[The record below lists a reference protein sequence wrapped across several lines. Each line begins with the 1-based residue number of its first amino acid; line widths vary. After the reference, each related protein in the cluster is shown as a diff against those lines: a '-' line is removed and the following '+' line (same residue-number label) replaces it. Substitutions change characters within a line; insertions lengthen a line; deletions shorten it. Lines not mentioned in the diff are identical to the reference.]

1 MYLTNYQFTLP
12 AWLEVIF
19 IFSPVDP
26 RFSNFHS
33 KTCVTQDYSFVKIF
47 GEGDNRKI
55 KVVLLKSFCEFSDK
69 SNNRGVND
77 FKLEDNITRAKSLIF
92 ELAFCNPWE
101 WFFTGTLDASKYN
114 RSDLDKFHKD
124 FTKWINNY
132 NRLKG
137 TNIKFLI
144 IPELHKDMI
153 NWHFHGFLMNLP
165 ESHLHQFR
173 IGDRMGSKIAK
184 RVSLGYKVF
193 NWLPFMNK
201 FGFCDLEPIQNPEAV
216 SKYVTKY
223 INKDLGKSVT
233 EVGAHMYYRSRGL
246 KRSVNVAEG
255 VLSVECPWTYENE
268 RVKVAWLPYSDELLQ
283 FLTIDDSPIRQ
294 VHYEN
299 YRLVGDFVV

>member
-1 MYLTNYQFTLP
+1 MTNYQFTLP
-12 AWLEVIF
+12 AWLEVIS

-33 KTCVTQDYSFVKIF
+33 KSGVTQDYSFVKIF

-55 KVVLLKSFCEFSDK
+55 KVVLLKSFCEISDK
-69 SNNRGVND
+69 SNNRGVNE
-77 FKLEDNITRAKSLIF
+77 FKLDNNITRSKSVIF
-92 ELAFCNPWE
+92 EYAFCNPWD
-101 WFFTGTLDASKYN
+101 WFFTGTLDSSKYN

-137 TNIKFLI
+137 TNIKYLI
-144 IPELHKDMI
+144 IPELHKDMV

-184 RVSLGYKVF
+184 RVALGYKVF

-201 FGFCDLEPIQNPEAV
+201 FGFCDLESIQNSEAV

-233 EVGAHMYYRSRGL
+233 EVGAHMYYHSRKGL
-246 KRSVNVAEG
+246 KRAVNVAEG
-255 VLSVECPWTYENE
+255 VLPVECPWTYENE

-299 YRLVGDFVV
+299 YRLVGDFIV